1 MRASPILVTCGVM
14 APLRSFFV
22 IPDGYPLNIVG
33 EKYVQK
39 GAGVGASQK
48 PKCSPKAYPPSV
60 MEKKMDMQKKGTFQ
74 KKIPTIFIFET
85 CPF

>member
-1 MRASPILVTCGVM
+1 
-14 APLRSFFV
+14 V
-22 IPDGYPLNIVG
+22 IPDGYPLDIVR

-39 GAGVGASQK
+39 GVGVGASQK

-60 MEKKMDMQKKGTFQ
+60 MGNEWICKKKKGTFQ

-85 CPF
+85 FPF